1 MSGMLRDLPVRSASA
16 AVRGA
21 PSLRAQRRARLRRR
35 RRLRALSRLLVFVLL
50 VLVLIWVGVRVAGA
64 NPSAPQHYSVK
75 SGDTLWSIAE
85 RTYGTAYD
93 PRQVVYQIEQTN
105 HLHSAALQPGV
116 NLLLPVLN

>member
-1 MSGMLRDLPVRSASA
+1 MSGTLRDVPVRPALA
-16 AVRGA
+16 AAHAA
-21 PSLRAQRRARLRRR
+21 PSSRAQRRARLRRR
-35 RRLRALSRLLVFVLL
+35 RRLRALSRLLVFILL

-93 PRQVVYQIEQTN
+93 PRRVVYQIEQTN
-105 HLHSAALQPGV
+105 HLRSAALQPGV
-116 NLLLPVLN
+116 DLVLPVLN